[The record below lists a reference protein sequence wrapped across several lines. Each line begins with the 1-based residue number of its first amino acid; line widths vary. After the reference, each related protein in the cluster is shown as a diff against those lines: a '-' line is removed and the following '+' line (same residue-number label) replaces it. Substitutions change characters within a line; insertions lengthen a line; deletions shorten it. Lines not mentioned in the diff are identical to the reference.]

1 MSGTL
6 HMEIA
11 SIDKCAHTR
20 HRHGWWCVRCL
31 RAAAPSIV
39 VTHCGRGKWTATV
52 GPVDGFGTRRVH
64 AMQAC
69 IERCEMDGV
78 PMREVQS

>member
-1 MSGTL
+1 
-6 HMEIA
+6 MEIT
-11 SIDKCAHTR
+11 SIDKCPHTK

-31 RAAAPSIV
+31 RTAAPSIV
-39 VTHCGRGKWTATV
+39 VEHPGPGAWTATI
-52 GPVDGFGTRRVH
+52 GTVYGYGTNRVR

-78 PMREVQS
+78 PMGGPA